1 MYCAEYSASFLASR
15 MTLPHP
21 HSHPPRASRT
31 RQEDE
36 AVRSRDIQRATLV
49 AIATNSVLTVAQ
61 LVIGLFANAFSL
73 VADAAHTLS
82 DLVTDMLVL
91 LASRH
96 GADPADTDHP
106 YGHGR
111 IETATTML
119 LGAVLAAVG
128 VGFLWSS
135 GMRLQNMNDLPDL
148 HPAALAMALL
158 TLAAK
163 EGLFRYTLAAAK
175 RLKAPL
181 LEANAWHA
189 RSDAA
194 SSLVVA
200 VGIGGSLAGY
210 PFLEPLAA
218 AVVGFLILHMG
229 LRLGWTAIR
238 ELIDTGLSEDEL
250 IHLRETIEQ
259 TPGVIGLHD
268 MRTRRMAGRVLCDAH
283 VQVAPRLTVSE
294 GHRVSDSVYL
304 RVRAAHPEVK
314 DVLVHIDPED
324 DDNLHAMPPGP
335 LPERKAVLDTVET
348 LLGTD
353 VAAPRRVQ
361 IHYLGGRVDVD
372 VLLDAALA
380 PVEAEALRQRARS
393 WLKEQAHY
401 RSISFYSPIAP

>member
-1 MYCAEYSASFLASR
+1 M
-15 MTLPHP
+15 
-21 HSHPPRASRT
+21 
-31 RQEDE
+31 
-36 AVRSRDIQRATLV
+36 
-49 AIATNSVLTVAQ
+49 
-61 LVIGLFANAFSL
+61 
-73 VADAAHTLS
+73 
-82 DLVTDMLVL
+82 
-91 LASRH
+91 
-96 GADPADTDHP
+96 
-106 YGHGR
+106 
-111 IETATTML
+111 
-119 LGAVLAAVG
+119 
-128 VGFLWSS
+128 
-135 GMRLQNMNDLPDL
+135 
-148 HPAALAMALL
+148 
-158 TLAAK
+158 
-163 EGLFRYTLAAAK
+163 
-175 RLKAPL
+175 
-181 LEANAWHA
+181 
-189 RSDAA
+189 
-194 SSLVVA
+194 
-200 VGIGGSLAGY
+200 
-210 PFLEPLAA
+210 
-218 AVVGFLILHMG
+218 
-229 LRLGWTAIR
+229 
-238 ELIDTGLSEDEL
+238 SEDEL